1 MGPRHAA
8 PARLDAHGPSPM
20 ILQGRLLAVA
30 DRSPQPGWLRVE
42 QCRIV
47 EVASGDPPEAPAAG
61 GPDAILCPGFIDA
74 HIHLPQIE
82 QAGCDGLEL
91 LAWLDE
97 IIYPAE
103 GRWADPEV
111 ARADVVLASRRM
123 LASGT
128 LGYAGYLTSHPG
140 GVVAALDVAQ
150 DTDLR
155 AIVGQVLM
163 DRNGPQQLLADP
175 GALAGLAGQLAPPAG
190 GRTALSVNPRFALAC
205 SDEML
210 ALAAARAGP
219 GVFIQTHLAETR
231 RECEAVAGL
240 FPDDPHYAGVYDR
253 HGLLTDRTLLAHCLH
268 LDDDQWRLIA
278 ERRSVVVHCPTANT
292 FLRSGLFDLD
302 AARTHG
308 VRLALGSDIAAGPD
322 VAMPRVA
329 RAMIETAKA
338 RAMASP
344 GGAVAHIPTP
354 AEAWTLIT
362 RGNADA
368 LGFTDMGRIEPGA
381 SADLLVLRPGLPF
394 DDHLVGRLI
403 YTWRDEYIERVVLNG
418 RLMDTNV
425 SETVRGQ

>member
-1 MGPRHAA
+1 
-8 PARLDAHGPSPM
+8 M

-42 QCRIV
+42 EGRIV
-47 EVASGDPPEAPAAG
+47 EVAGGDPPEPPVAG
-61 GPDAILCPGFIDA
+61 GPGAILCPGFIDA
-74 HIHLPQIE
+74 HIHLPQID

-91 LAWLDE
+91 LAWLDKV
-97 IIYPAE
+97 IYPAE

-111 ARADVVLASRRM
+111 ARTGVLRASREM

-128 LGYAGYLTSHPG
+128 LGYAGYLTSHPQ
-140 GVVAALDVAQ
+140 GVVAALDENQ
-150 DTDLR
+150 GPDLR

-163 DRNGPQQLLADP
+163 DRNGPQELLVDP
-175 GALAGLAGQLAPPAG
+175 KELARLAGPLKQPPG
-190 GRTALSVNPRFALAC
+190 GRTALSVNPRFAVAC

-210 ALAAARAGP
+210 ALAAARARTGA
-219 GVFIQTHLAETR
+219 FIQTHLAEAQ
-231 RECEAVAGL
+231 RECELVAGL

-308 VRLALGSDIAAGPD
+308 VRLALGSDVAAGPD

-329 RAMIETAKA
+329 RAMIETAKT
-338 RAMASP
+338 RAMALP
-344 GGAVAHIPTP
+344 DGAATHIPTP

-381 SADLLVLRPGLPF
+381 AADLLVLSPGLPF

-403 YTWRDEYIERVVLNG
+403 YTWRDEYIETVVLNG
-418 RLMDTNV
+418 RLLDPNV
-425 SETVRGQ
+425 SETASGQ

>member
-1 MGPRHAA
+1 
-8 PARLDAHGPSPM
+8 M
-20 ILQGRLLAVA
+20 ILQGRLLAAA
-30 DRSPQPGWLRVE
+30 DRPPRPGWLRIE
-42 QCRIV
+42 QGRIV
-47 EVASGDPPEAPAAG
+47 EVAPGDPPEAPVAG

-74 HIHLPQIE
+74 HIHIPQID
-82 QAGCDGLEL
+82 QVGCDGLDL
-91 LAWLDE
+91 LAWLDA

-103 GRWADPEV
+103 CRWADPKV
-111 ARADVVLASRRM
+111 ARTDVLRASRQM

-128 LGYAGYLTSHPG
+128 LGFAGYLTSHHE
-140 GVVAALDVAQ
+140 GVAAALDAGQ
-150 DTDLR
+150 GPDLR

-163 DRNGPQQLLADP
+163 DRNAPEQLLADP
-175 GALAGLAGQLAPPAG
+175 KKLARLARPLAQPTG
-190 GRTALSVNPRFALAC
+190 GRTSLSVNPRFAVAC

-210 ALAAARAGP
+210 ALAAARAVT
-219 GVFIQTHLAETR
+219 GVFIQTHLAETQ
-231 RECEAVAGL
+231 RECELVAGL

-302 AARTHG
+302 AARAHG
-308 VRLALGSDIAAGPD
+308 VRLALGSDVAAGPD

-338 RAMASP
+338 RSMLSADGP
-344 GGAVAHIPTP
+344 GAHIPTP

-381 SADLLVLRPGLPF
+381 AADLLVLSPGLPI

-418 RLMDTNV
+418 HLMDPKV
-425 SETVRGQ
+425 SETVSGQ